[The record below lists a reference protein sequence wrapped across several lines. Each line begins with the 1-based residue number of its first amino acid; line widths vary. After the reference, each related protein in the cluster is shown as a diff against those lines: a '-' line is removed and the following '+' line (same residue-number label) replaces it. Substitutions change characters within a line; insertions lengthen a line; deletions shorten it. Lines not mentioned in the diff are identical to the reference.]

1 MEDGFFLR
9 VGRQVA
15 KVAPRLA
22 SIALII
28 PAVFTRWA
36 QGLLTRLFHPNTVAG
51 IFLIVVLSF
60 AIGAP
65 AIGLEKLYL
74 SGPSNKDVSEFFAEF
89 LREFQKWQGLKDQ
102 FDFVWVAIGTVAVLA
117 VLPWLLRVYLWI
129 VFSSLGF
136 VIWWLVFLI
145 SGFDLSKVGE
155 ALAAQSVSAPIAPA
169 SAESVGKVAPA
180 KSAENSLVSA
190 SETLPA
196 AATAAVPQSRDTL
209 APVSNKQETIS
220 ETADRHA
227 ATSAPLNSLEKH
239 HAQMKL
245 RIDSLLSDLRGRQET
260 NLGLGM
266 LFSIVGVV
274 ILAGL
279 VFYGT
284 HAAATD
290 KVEFLLW
297 FIPRLSIVIFI
308 QVFAYFFLGLYR
320 GNLVDIKYFNNE
332 LTNMEYKR
340 MGAEVALLEG
350 TSDNPLVPQLALEL
364 LKVERNFVLKKGET
378 AADLRDDKDVS
389 VSEVNW
395 GQAIK
400 AIKTLTEALEK
411 KSTA

>member
-9 VGRQVA
+9 IGRQVA
-15 KVAPRLA
+15 KVAPGLA
-22 SIALII
+22 HISLAL
-28 PAVFTRWA
+28 PAAFTRWA
-36 QGLLTRLFHPNTVAG
+36 QGLLNRLFNENTIGG
-51 IFLIVVLSF
+51 IFLSGILALAVGVPSLG
-60 AIGAP
+60 IYQ
-65 AIGLEKLYL
+65 LYL
-74 SGPSNKDVSEFFAEF
+74 SGPSNKEVHDFFVGFSGEI
-89 LREFQKWQGLKDQ
+89 LDWLGKSNQ
-102 FDFVWVAIGTVAVLA
+102 FDSIWFSLCLILVLA
-117 VLPWLLRVYLWI
+117 VLPWLLKFYLWV

-145 SGFDLSKVGE
+145 AGYDLSQVGE
-155 ALAAQSVSAPIAPA
+155 SPKTQQTMSSAEASGRGDGVATETPAQVSEMAPSAEEGSSPPIRSPIEPIKQDKNPA
-169 SAESVGKVAPA
+169 GVSISAESV
-180 KSAENSLVSA
+180 
-190 SETLPA
+190 
-196 AATAAVPQSRDTL
+196 
-209 APVSNKQETIS
+209 
-220 ETADRHA
+220 A
-227 ATSAPLNSLEKH
+227 ATSNESVPPATLVALDKH
-239 HAQMKL
+239 HREMKS

-284 HAAATD
+284 HAAAND

-320 GNLVDIKYFNNE
+320 GNLIDIKYFNNE

-350 TSDNPLVPQLALEL
+350 NSANPLVPQFCLEL
-364 LKVERNFVLKKGET
+364 LKVERNFVLRKGESSV
-378 AADLRDDKDVS
+378 DLRDDKDGGAS
-389 VSEVNW
+389 DINL

-400 AIKTLTEALEK
+400 AIKALTEALEK
-411 KSTA
+411 KP